1 MNVSLARVTAADRRA
16 LEHFFVA
23 FFYDLSEFDD
33 QIVLNEYGLPL
44 WEPLGLPGPTTA
56 EECARVNWWIRD
68 GCEVYLVRVD
78 GTPAGFATVCRNTG
92 HLPEGV
98 DQLLLDFY
106 IAPKYRRHG
115 VGRQV
120 AHTLFD
126 LHRGTWALF
135 VLARNERARRFWEQ
149 LLADYMA
156 RRYETLDDGTQY
168 RFKR

>member
-1 MNVSLARVTAADRRA
+1 MNVKLSRVTAADRRA

-33 QIVLNEYGLPL
+33 QIVLNDYGLPL
-44 WEPLGLPGPTTA
+44 WEPMGLPGPTTV
-56 EECARVNWWIRD
+56 EECAHVNWWIRD
-68 GCEVYLVRVD
+68 KCDQYLVRVD
-78 GTPAGFATVCRNTG
+78 GTPAGFAVVCRGSG
-92 HLPEGV
+92 HLPTGV
-98 DQLLLDFY
+98 DQMLMDFY

-120 AHTLFD
+120 AKALFT

-135 VLARNERARRFWEQ
+135 VLPRNERARRFWEQ
-149 LLADYMA
+149 VLAEYTA
-156 RRYETLDDGTQY
+156 NRYEVLEEGTQY